1 MEWTNPEIVRER
13 GEPERVALNA
23 KTPRYLSQLGGRSG
37 IEGSKS
43 RRCACEGL

>member
-23 KTPRYLSQLGGRSG
+23 KTPRYLSSTWREIVRYRGVQKQAL
-37 IEGSKS
+37 
-43 RRCACEGL
+43 CL